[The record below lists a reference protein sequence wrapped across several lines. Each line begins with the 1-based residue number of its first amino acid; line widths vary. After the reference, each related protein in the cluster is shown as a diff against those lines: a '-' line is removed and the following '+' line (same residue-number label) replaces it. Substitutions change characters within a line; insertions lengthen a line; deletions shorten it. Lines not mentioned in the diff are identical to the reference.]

1 VSSPADDVRTTVAGR
16 VPVDEREAR
25 SIERILLELDR
36 LDRPFDEDADPVHV
50 TGSAI
55 IVGPRG
61 TLMLRHRLL
70 GIWVQP
76 GGHIDAGEQPWEG
89 AAREAFEETGLHLRH
104 PADGPRLVHVDVHTG
119 GRGHTHLDLRYL
131 LLGGAADPAPP
142 PGESQEIGWYD
153 WVDAIALA
161 DDGLRG
167 ALVVLAAERTLTVRR
182 ATERDAWGIA
192 EVFLRARAF
201 ALPSVKV
208 VHGDDDVRAW
218 WRDAAIARYECW
230 VAVDG
235 RGEVAAIL
243 ALDLG
248 GGPEGWIEHLYVD
261 PSWIG
266 QGVGD
271 LLLSRAKQERPGGLR
286 LWTFQVNG
294 PARRF
299 YLRHGFVEV
308 ELTDGA
314 GNEEGEPDVRCEWRP
329 DVAG

>member
-1 VSSPADDVRTTVAGR
+1 VTTAPADDVRAAVAAR
-16 VPVDEREAR
+16 LPVDEREAR
-25 SIERILLELDR
+25 SIETILLELDR
-36 LDRPFDEDADPVHV
+36 LARPLDEHADPVHL

-76 GGHIDAGEQPWEG
+76 GGHIDEGEQPWEG
-89 AAREAFEETGLHLRH
+89 AAREGYEETGLQLRH
-104 PADGPRLVHVDVHTG
+104 PADGPRLVHVDVHAG
-119 GRGHTHLDLRYL
+119 ARGHTHLDLRYL
-131 LLGGAADPAPP
+131 LLADSADPAPP
-142 PGESQEIGWYD
+142 PGESQEIGWYE
-153 WVDAIALA
+153 WPDAIALA

-182 ATERDAWGIA
+182 ATERDAWAIA
-192 EVFLRARAF
+192 EVFLRSRAF
-201 ALPSVKV
+201 ALPSVRV
-208 VHGDDDVRAW
+208 VHTDVEVRAW
-218 WRDAAIARYECW
+218 WRDVAIARYDTW

-235 RGEVAAIL
+235 RGEVAGL
-243 ALDLG
+243 LGLDAD
-248 GGPEGWIEHLYVD
+248 GGPAGWVEHLYVD

-266 QGVGD
+266 QGVGEQ
-271 LLLSRAKQERPGGLR
+271 LLDRAKRERPGGLQ

-294 PARRF
+294 QARRF

-314 GNEEGEPDVRCEWRP
+314 GNEEGEPDVRLEWGGT
-329 DVAG
+329 AN